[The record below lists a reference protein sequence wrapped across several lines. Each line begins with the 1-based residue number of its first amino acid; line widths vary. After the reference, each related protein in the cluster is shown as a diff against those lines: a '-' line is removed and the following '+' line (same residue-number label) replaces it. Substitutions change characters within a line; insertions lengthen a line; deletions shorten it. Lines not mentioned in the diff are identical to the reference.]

1 MPRIRS
7 AGRFLFGL
15 MLVIALTAHATTAHA
30 AAINYGDFS
39 DIPPGSVMYLDVT
52 ESSGTD
58 ATPLFSAP
66 SITED
71 TLDFDPKGFVAFA
84 GSGGSDI
91 TDGQLNFSIMSAPGT
106 GISSILFSEGGDF
119 SLLGTGSAAT
129 MITGGI
135 SVHVEIIE
143 VDGVALPSPI
153 DVLATVSFTA
163 NLASSPTALSP
174 WSNTLFVDFGPSL
187 VLNNVSYQLGVTK
200 ADIVL
205 DDLLAAISQT
215 SSTALIAKKDFQI
228 IPTIEGDN
236 IPEPA
241 SLALFTLGAACVIRR
256 GNR

>member
-58 ATPLFSAP
+58 AAPLFSAP

-84 GSGGSDI
+84 GSAGSDI

-129 MITGGI
+129 MIAGGI
-135 SVHVEIIE
+135 SVRVEIIE

-174 WSNTLFVDFGPSL
+174 WANTLFVDFGPSL
-187 VLNNVSYQLGVTK
+187 VNVPHNLGVTK
-200 ADIVL
+200 ANVVL
-205 DDLLAAISQT
+205 DDLLVAISEPL
-215 SSTALIAKKDFQI
+215 STALIAKKDFTI

-241 SLALFTLGAACVIRR
+241 SLGLFMLGAACVIRR